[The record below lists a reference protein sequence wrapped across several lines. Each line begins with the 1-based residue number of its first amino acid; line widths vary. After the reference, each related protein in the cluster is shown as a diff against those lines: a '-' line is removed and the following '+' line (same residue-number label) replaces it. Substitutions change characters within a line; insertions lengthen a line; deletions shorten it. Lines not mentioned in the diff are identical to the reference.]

1 VPTDEVVLFWAAA
14 GLTVV
19 APLPN
24 GAFRVVAPV
33 DDAPEVPSADFVQRI
48 LDDRG
53 YGVGRMTVTDVLWG
67 SRFRI
72 HHRVADTYRSGR
84 ILLAGDA
91 AHVHSPAGGQGMNL
105 GIQDAVALAEALTQV
120 LGGSPDTVL
129 DDYAAARRPIAQQ
142 VITLTDRLTR
152 LATLPRALRPIRNI
166 AMGVA
171 GRIPAVRRALARRLS
186 GLVYR

>member
-1 VPTDEVVLFWAAA
+1 
-14 GLTVV
+14 
-19 APLPN
+19 
-24 GAFRVVAPV
+24 
-33 DDAPEVPSADFVQRI
+33 
-48 LDDRG
+48 
-53 YGVGRMTVTDVLWG
+53 MTVTDVLWG

-105 GIQDAVALAEALTQV
+105 GLQDAVALAEALTLV
-120 LGGSPDTVL
+120 VGGAPDAVL
-129 DDYAAARRPIAQQ
+129 DEYAAARRPIAAQ

-152 LATLPRALRPIRNI
+152 LATLPRALRPIRNVV
-166 AMGVA
+166 MGLA